1 MDTTPEYI
9 KMCEKAKEIQETW
22 KPTGGDF
29 YLHNYRG
36 TTGFSPETE
45 KVIWPDDDKF
55 VKIEILCYQPEDVKD
70 FWVCTN
76 GDLSHVISAQDLFKH
91 HCVWL
96 PRQDQLQE
104 MVLKK
109 DFNGIPLS
117 PADWLQ
123 DFRVKV
129 MHVEYSYY
137 CKFGSLEQVWLAF
150 VMKEKYGKVWNGDD
164 WA

>member
-104 MVLKK
+104 MLHCSIGEGMNRLWAYFHEWFCKI
-109 DFNGIPLS
+109 G
-117 PADWLQ
+117 A
-123 DFRVKV
+123 
-129 MHVEYSYY
+129 VEYS
-137 CKFGSLEQVWLAF
+137 KSSWEQLWLAF
-150 VMKEKYGKVWNGDD
+150 VMKEKYGKVWNGEG
-164 WA
+164 WV